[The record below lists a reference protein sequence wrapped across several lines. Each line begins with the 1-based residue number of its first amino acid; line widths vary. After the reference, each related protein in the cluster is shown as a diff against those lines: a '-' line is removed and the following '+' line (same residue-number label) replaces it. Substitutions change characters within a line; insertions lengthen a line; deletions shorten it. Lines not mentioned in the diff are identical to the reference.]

1 MNVLKLI
8 SLKSIL
14 IASGIFLSAQAAQAE
29 GRLTVYCSVQNNV
42 CEEMT
47 KQFSH
52 KYNVETKFIHG
63 GTGTIF
69 GKVKAEASNPQADI
83 WYGGTIE
90 PHFQAGELGLLEAY
104 RSPKQAEILPQFKS
118 LVESEQGKFTSIVY
132 MLVLGLGVNTEK
144 LAKLGIEAPK
154 KWEDLSVPRLKG
166 EVQLPDPR
174 SSGTTYTFMTTLS
187 TLWGEEKTFD
197 YLKKLNNN
205 VSQYVKS
212 TLVTSNLARG
222 ESAVTVGFVH
232 SYATEKEKGAPI
244 EAIIPEGK
252 VGYAL
257 GGVSIIKNARNLDN
271 AKLFMDWVLSKEAQE
286 IPWKKH
292 GVYQTPTN
300 INAEVAPQSTKAEA
314 LDFVEIDYQKAGS
327 SEEGKRLIDKWLAE
341 IKLAN

>member
-1 MNVLKLI
+1 MLLSGTLFITPNV
-8 SLKSIL
+8 
-14 IASGIFLSAQAAQAE
+14 QAE

-42 CEEMT
+42 CEDMT
-47 KQFSH
+47 KQFSQQ
-52 KYNVETKFIHG
+52 YNVKTQFIHG
-63 GTGTIF
+63 GTGTIL

-132 MLVLGLGVNTEK
+132 MLVLGFGVNTEK
-144 LAKLGIEAPK
+144 LAKLGVEMPK
-154 KWEDLSVPRLKG
+154 KWDDLLDSRLQG

-174 SSGTTYTFMTTLS
+174 SSGTTYTLMTTLS

-197 YLKKLNNN
+197 YLKKLNTNI
-205 VSQYVKS
+205 SQYVKS
-212 TLVTSNLARG
+212 ALVTSNLARG

-232 SYATEKEKGAPI
+232 SYATEKEKGAPV
-244 EAIIPEGK
+244 EAVIPEGK

-257 GGVSIIKNARNLDN
+257 GGVSILKNARNLEN

-300 INAEVAPQSTKAEA
+300 VNAEVAPQSTKSDA
-314 LDFVEIDYQKAGS
+314 LEFVEIDYKKAGS
-327 SEEGKRLIDKWLAE
+327 SQEGKRLVDKWLAE
-341 IKLAN
+341 IKLAK